1 MFKFKKKDKAV
12 SAVAA
17 AVNTDEKK
25 ADAAVSAEERAAE
38 APMTVHPD
46 GKTPVL
52 SIKGLHKAYGEKK
65 VLKGL
70 DLDVYE
76 GELFGFIGKNGIGK
90 STTIDCVIGSKKYDA
105 GTITIN
111 GFDVREQS
119 LEAKRSFGYVASEPS
134 CYEVMSG
141 YDYLEFIANIYQLSE
156 GDFVGNYKYLCS
168 RLKLDER
175 ELANPAS
182 DYSHGMKQKLC
193 LVASLLHNPK
203 VWILDEPLTGLD
215 PTSIYEVKEC
225 MKEHAA
231 NGNIVFFSSH
241 IIDVVEKI
249 CDRIAIIKKGTLRAC
264 TSMKELEEK
273 GIDLEQ
279 FYLDIINDGNDEH
292 VLVEPESKEAAN
304 V

>member
-1 MFKFKKKDKAV
+1 MFKFKKKNKAV

-203 VWILDEPLTGLD
+203 VWILDEPTVGLD
-215 PTSIYEVKEC
+215 IMAVEELKLMMREYANHGKTVFVTS
-225 MKEHAA
+225 H
-231 NGNIVFFSSH
+231 NIDLVARL
-241 IIDVVEKI
+241 
-249 CDRIAIIKKGTLRAC
+249 CDRVA
-264 TSMKELEEK
+264 
-273 GIDLEQ
+273 
-279 FYLDIINDGNDEH
+279 IINDGKVAALYDLNRDPNRRIQ
-292 VLVEPESKEAAN
+292 LSKIFMDIYRSQT
-304 V
+304 